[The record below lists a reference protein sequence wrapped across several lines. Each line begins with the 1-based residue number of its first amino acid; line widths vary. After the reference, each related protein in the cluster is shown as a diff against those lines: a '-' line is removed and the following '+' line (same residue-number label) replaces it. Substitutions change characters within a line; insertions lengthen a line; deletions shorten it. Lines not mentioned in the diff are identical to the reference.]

1 MSEYEYSAE
10 KRRNSRRDFE
20 KNIFSNDSDRIQ
32 INDLMLGAM
41 VIIAGVVS
49 FTDFSFSLVNVA
61 NITALTIFLF
71 IVTTFVYRNRYSKGI
86 RRGRKDEAF
95 GECLSEYRAKIKDV
109 YDRKMAGLVPSFCTW
124 YKKKELM
131 EYRESLLCDI
141 EMPYEVYRDK
151 YLNMP
156 KKEVMKQHLSLEAKR
171 IILKCNAAK
180 SIKLSPGMILNE
192 NGEYLRHKLIGKS
205 GRQREKAD
213 KKREAITRAV
223 YVIFGTIVAFD
234 VILNFSVE
242 TVLQWAIRMV
252 PIIIAI
258 ITGDDGG
265 YCNITVTETA
275 FKKAQVHL
283 INLFNEYLVETN
295 KATKEEPTETPT
307 ND

>member
-10 KRRNSRRDFE
+10 KRRNSRKELE
-20 KNIFSNDSDRIQ
+20 KNLADTDHLQ
-32 INDLMLGAM
+32 LNDLMLGAM
-41 VIIAGVVS
+41 VVIAGVVS
-49 FTDFSFSLVNVA
+49 FADFTFSLTNIA

-71 IVTTFVYRNRYSKGI
+71 IVTTFVYRNKYSKGL
-86 RRGRKDEAF
+86 RRGRKDETF
-95 GECLSEYRAKIKDV
+95 VECLNEYRAKIRGV
-109 YDRKMAGLVPSFCTW
+109 YDSKKAGLVPSFCTW

-141 EMPYEVYRDK
+141 DMTYDEYRDK

-156 KKEVMKQHLSLEAKR
+156 KKEVMRQHLSLEAKH
-171 IILKCNAAK
+171 IILKCNSAR
-180 SIKLSPGMILNE
+180 SINLSPGMILNE
-192 NGEYLRHKLIGKS
+192 NGEYQRDKLIGKS
-205 GRQREKAD
+205 GKQREKFD

-223 YVIFGTIVAFD
+223 YVIFGTVVAFD

-242 TVLQWAIRMV
+242 TVFQWAVRMV
-252 PIIIAI
+252 PVIIAM

-283 INLFNEYLVETN
+283 INLFNEYLIETN
-295 KATKEEPTETPT
+295 PPPKEEPIETPT